1 MSTSDDMPGRVRD
14 AAATR
19 AELLAAAR
27 RRFGTD
33 GYERTTIRAVAGDVG
48 VDAALVIRYFGS
60 KQGLFTRAAD
70 LDLRIPDLTG
80 VRAGDLSKVLVDR
93 FFAVWEDDDTFLA
106 LLRAAATSEVA
117 AEAMRGVFAAQVG
130 PALAAVTD
138 DRAPERAALVGAT
151 VLGFALAR
159 YVLRLPP
166 LVDMTRDQAQAWL
179 GPTLRHYLLD

>member
-1 MSTSDDMPGRVRD
+1 MSTTDGLPARARD
-14 AAATR
+14 AGATR
-19 AELLAAAR
+19 EALLAAAR
-27 RRFGTD
+27 RRFGAD

-70 LDLRIPDLTG
+70 LDLGLPDLTG
-80 VRAGDLSKVLVDR
+80 VRAGDLSGVLVER

-117 AEAMRGVFAAQVG
+117 AEAMREVFAAQVG

-138 DRAPERAALVGAT
+138 DRAAERAALVGAT
-151 VLGFALAR
+151 VLGFAVAR

-166 LVDMTRDQAQAWL
+166 LVAMTREEVRDRL
-179 GPTLRHYLLD
+179 GPTVRHYLLD

>member
-1 MSTSDDMPGRVRD
+1 MSTSDDIPARARD
-14 AAATR
+14 ADATR
-19 AELLAAAR
+19 DDLLAAAR
-27 RRFGTD
+27 RRFAAD

-60 KQGLFTRAAD
+60 KEGLFTRAAD
-70 LDLRIPDLTG
+70 LDLRLPDLTG
-80 VRAGDLSKVLVDR
+80 VRAGDLSRVLVDR
-93 FFAVWEDDDTFLA
+93 FFAVWEDDGTFLA

-117 AEAMRGVFAAQVG
+117 AEAMRTVFAAQVA

-151 VLGFALAR
+151 VLGFALGR

-179 GPTLRHYLLD
+179 GPALRHYLLD

>member
-1 MSTSDDMPGRVRD
+1 MRD
-14 AAATR
+14 
-19 AELLAAAR
+19 
-27 RRFGTD
+27 
-33 GYERTTIRAVAGDVG
+33 
-48 VDAALVIRYFGS
+48 
-60 KQGLFTRAAD
+60 
-70 LDLRIPDLTG
+70 
-80 VRAGDLSKVLVDR
+80 
-93 FFAVWEDDDTFLA
+93 
-106 LLRAAATSEVA
+106 
-117 AEAMRGVFAAQVG
+117 VFAGQVG

>member
-1 MSTSDDMPGRVRD
+1 MPGRARD
-14 AAATR
+14 AATTR
-19 AELLAAAR
+19 DDLLAAAR
-27 RRFGTD
+27 RRFAAD
-33 GYERTTIRAVAGDVG
+33 GYDRTTIRAVAGDVG

-60 KQGLFTRAAD
+60 KEGMFTRAAA
-70 LDLRIPDLTG
+70 LDLGLPDLTG

-117 AEAMRGVFAAQVG
+117 AETLRGVFAAQVG

-138 DRAPERAALVGAT
+138 DRSPERAALVAAT
-151 VLGFALAR
+151 VLGFVMGR

-166 LVDMTRDQAQAWL
+166 LVDMSRDQAHAWL

>member
-1 MSTSDDMPGRVRD
+1 MPGRVRD
-14 AAATR
+14 ADATR
-19 AELLAAAR
+19 DDLVAAAR
-27 RRFGTD
+27 RRFAAD

-60 KQGLFTRAAD
+60 KEGLFTRAAD
-70 LDLRIPDLTG
+70 LDLRLPDLTG

-93 FFAVWEDDDTFLA
+93 FFAVWEDDGTFLA

-117 AEAMRGVFAAQVG
+117 AEAMRSVFATQVG

-151 VLGFALAR
+151 VLGFALGR

-166 LVDMTRDQAQAWL
+166 LVDMTRDEAQAWL
-179 GPTLRHYLLD
+179 GPTVRHYLLD